1 MKTNHASAAAGASA
15 LFSDRA
21 SSTSSLETS
30 PLASAELPA
39 GTVRVLVGI
48 EVPAAALAEI
58 EADWARVA
66 DAARD
71 AAGLTLDLTRAGLG
85 RLQQLASR
93 VSGVAVVE
101 PRANPFARWMKSA
114 A

>member
-1 MKTNHASAAAGASA
+1 MKTNHASAGAAGASA

-21 SSTSSLETS
+21 SSSLETS

-48 EVPAAALAEI
+48 EVPADALAEI

-66 DAARD
+66 DAARE
-71 AAGLTLDLTRAGLG
+71 AADLTLDLTRAGLG
-85 RLQQLASR
+85 RLQRLASR

-101 PRANPFARWMKSA
+101 PRANPFARWVRSA